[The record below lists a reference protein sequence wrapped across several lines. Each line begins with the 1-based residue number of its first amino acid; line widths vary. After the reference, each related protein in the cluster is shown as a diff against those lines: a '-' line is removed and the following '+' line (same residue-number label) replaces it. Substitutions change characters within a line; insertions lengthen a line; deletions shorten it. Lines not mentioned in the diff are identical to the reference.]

1 MSHFLL
7 HSFPCLWSAR
17 DHHPPIQKHTQ
28 TQASLEHSCTD
39 TLAQVLQKKKK
50 KSTVSEAEVL
60 RQCRDYHA
68 SSRNIAIG
76 FFSPWNIEVTL
87 CLREHFHPDRGDTEN
102 SILSGRK
109 IYVLI
114 YIREWHILPYFM
126 KKQWCPHFPS
136 CNRDKISSILFIC
149 VLGQRVANGHI
160 WNVVNSKYQARESPP
175 KFSHWTY
182 REFHITWK

>member
-1 MSHFLL
+1 MVHKRPPPSHTET
-7 HSFPCLWSAR
+7 
-17 DHHPPIQKHTQ
+17 HTN
-28 TQASLEHSCTD
+28 TGLTRTLMYRHTRSSLTE
-39 TLAQVLQKKKK
+39 KKK

-68 SSRNIAIG
+68 SCRNIPIG
-76 FFSPWNIEVTL
+76 FFPWNIEVTL

-102 SILSGRK
+102 SILSGRE
-109 IYVLI
+109 ISVLI
-114 YIREWHILPYFM
+114 YIRQWHILPYFM
-126 KKQWCPHFPS
+126 KKQRCPYFPS
-136 CNRDKISSILFIC
+136 RNRDKINSILFIC
-149 VLGQRVANGHI
+149 VLGQPVANRQI

>member
-39 TLAQVLQKKKK
+39 ILVQVLQKKKK
-50 KSTVSEAEVL
+50 NQWFQRLKFLGSAEMTML
-60 RQCRDYHA
+60 LPEISPLA
-68 SSRNIAIG
+68 
-76 FFSPWNIEVTL
+76 FSPWNIEVTL

-109 IYVLI
+109 ISVLI

-136 CNRDKISSILFIC
+136 CNRDKKSSISFIC
-149 VLGQRVANGHI
+149 VLGQPVANGHI
-160 WNVVNSKYQARESPP
+160 WNVVNSKYQARESWP